1 MSKSLATFLLLAA
14 VQAVLP
20 AAEPTTPTP
29 APVAA
34 EARTVKVTLKS
45 TVPIHASILRSTLLV
60 LPEQEKIAEV
70 FVGDKEYW
78 HFETTKISTRYLSIK
93 PLAPGVKTDLHIISD
108 HGVSYS
114 FVLVEVSAQPGV
126 ERDSKVF
133 IEPGDA
139 SIAESLTQLP
149 RFVPVD
155 VLDRYKQDAAQAMA
169 EVRETKLETA
179 KNLQKEQAKSAAET
193 EAFRASFPGKLQFS
207 YRWNEK
213 IGHKLGVQ
221 QIFAD
226 DKFTYIRADP
236 QEAPALYE
244 IRENKP
250 SLVNFDFAHGL
261 YTVTKRI
268 DHGYLAIGKTKLEF
282 WRTDTQAN

>member
-1 MSKSLATFLLLAA
+1 MPKSLATFLLLAA
-14 VQAVLP
+14 GQAVLP
-20 AAEPTTPTP
+20 AAEPTTPNP

-45 TVPIHASILRSTLLV
+45 TVAIHTSILRSTLLV

-93 PLAPGVKTDLHIISD
+93 PLAAGVRTDLHIISD

-114 FVLVEVSAQPGV
+114 FALEEVSPQPGV
-126 ERDSKVF
+126 ESDSKVF

-139 SIAESLTQLP
+139 SITDSLAQLP
-149 RFVPVD
+149 RFVPAD
-155 VLDRYKQDAAQAMA
+155 VLDRYKQEAAQALA
-169 EVRETKLETA
+169 EVRETKLEASKT
-179 KNLQKEQAKSAAET
+179 LETEQAKSAADS
-193 EAFRASFPGKLQFS
+193 EAFRALFPSKLQFS
-207 YRWNEK
+207 YHWNEK
-213 IGHKLGVQ
+213 LGHKLGVQ

-236 QEAPALYE
+236 QETPALYE

-268 DHGYLAIGKTKLEF
+268 DHGYLAIGKTRLEF
-282 WRTDTQAN
+282 WRTDTQVN

>member
-1 MSKSLATFLLLAA
+1 MLKSLATFVFLAA
-14 VQAVLP
+14 GQAVLP
-20 AAEPTTPTP
+20 AAEPTTPKP

-78 HFETTKISTRYLSIK
+78 HFETTKISMRYLSIK

-114 FVLVEVSAQPGV
+114 FVLDEVSEQPGL
-126 ERDSKVF
+126 ESDSKIF
-133 IEPGDA
+133 IEPGDT
-139 SIAESLTQLP
+139 SIADSLAQLP
-149 RFVPVD
+149 RFVPAE

-169 EVRETKLETA
+169 EVRETKAEASKTM
-179 KNLQKEQAKSAAET
+179 QKEQAKSAADT
-193 EAFRASFPGKLQFS
+193 EAFRALFPSKLQFR
-207 YRWNEK
+207 YHWNEK
-213 IGHKLGVQ
+213 IGYKLGVQ

-236 QEAPALYE
+236 QETPALYE

-268 DHGYLAIGKTKLEF
+268 DHGYLAIGKIKLEF
-282 WRTDTQAN
+282 WRTDTQVN

>member
-1 MSKSLATFLLLAA
+1 MPKSFAAFLVLAA
-14 VQAVLP
+14 GQGVLP
-20 AAEPTTPTP
+20 AAEPTTPKP

-60 LPEQEKIAEV
+60 LPDQEKIAEV

-114 FVLVEVSAQPGV
+114 FILDEISNQPNLQC
-126 ERDSKVF
+126 DSKVF

-139 SIAESLTQLP
+139 SIRDSLARLP
-149 RFVPVD
+149 RFVPAEL
-155 VLDRYKQDAAQAMA
+155 LDRYKQQTADAQAEA
-169 EVRETKLETA
+169 RQTKLEATVAVEKQEA
-179 KNLQKEQAKSAAET
+179 KAAADT
-193 EAFRASFPGKLQFS
+193 DAFRASFPSKLQFT

-213 IGHKLGVQ
+213 AGRKLGVQ

-226 DKFTYIRADP
+226 DRFTYIRADP
-236 QEAPALYE
+236 QETPALYE
-244 IRENKP
+244 VKENKP
-250 SLVNFDFAHGL
+250 TLVNFDFAHGL
-261 YTVTKRI
+261 YTVAKRI

-282 WRTDTQAN
+282 WRTDSQAN

>member
-1 MSKSLATFLLLAA
+1 MRNYLSTLMLLAA
-14 VQAVLP
+14 GQVVLP
-20 AAEPTTPTP
+20 AAEPTTPTR
-29 APVAA
+29 APIAP

-45 TVPIHASILRSTLLV
+45 TVHIHTSILESTLLV
-60 LPEQEKIAEV
+60 LPEEEKIAEV
-70 FVGDKEYW
+70 FVGDKEFW

-114 FVLVEVSAQPGV
+114 FVLDEVSSQPNLQS
-126 ERDSKVF
+126 DAKVF
-133 IEPGDA
+133 IEPGDD
-139 SIAESLTQLP
+139 SIRDSLAQLP
-149 RFVPVD
+149 HFVPAEL
-155 VLDRYKQDAAQAMA
+155 LDRYKQDAAQAQSEAREAKLQAQKTA
-169 EVRETKLETA
+169 EI
-179 KNLQKEQAKSAAET
+179 QQAKAAADT
-193 EAFRASFPGKLQFS
+193 EAFRASFPSKLQFS

-213 IGHKLGVQ
+213 IARKLGVQ

-236 QEAPALYE
+236 QETPALYE
-244 IRENKP
+244 VKENQP

-261 YTVTKRI
+261 YTVSKRI

-282 WRTDTQAN
+282 WRSDSQAN